1 MTAIEKI
8 QEKLQRYPAL
18 KFTIDGNT
26 ISVAPAHDDGFSVY
40 LTERERGFTV
50 GFDGWHEE
58 FEDEEEALSAFA
70 FGLSD
75 ECRLK
80 VVQRG
85 GADCSW
91 TVEAREGDDWS
102 GDSTTGLLLTPFW
115 RTKRVVY
122 RRNRGLGDGRV

>member
-8 QEKLQRYPAL
+8 RKKLESYPTV
-18 KFTIDGNT
+18 KFSVNGNT
-26 ISVAPAHDDGFSVY
+26 ISVEPVAADGFTVC
-40 LTERERGFTV
+40 LVERKPGFTV
-50 GFDGWHEE
+50 GYDGWHEE

-85 GADCSW
+85 EMDCSW
-91 TVEAREGDDWS
+91 TVEAREGDGWS
-102 GDSTTGLLLTPFW
+102 EDSTTGLLLTPFW
-115 RTKRVVY
+115 KKKRVVY
-122 RRNRGLGDGRV
+122 RQNRVLENGK